1 MRIKRNCGSFLRR
14 SPQQPKEVAERMDPI
29 SPELVLVDPELA
41 QIARARLPDLAASNG
56 RATRAQADAI
66 AGVVPRAAV
75 VGAGAVAPSAPATV
89 RMPLVR
95 LREAAVAELDAEAE
109 ARSAPGRKL
118 LLAAAGLCVFLLG
131 VFIPQVVTGGDPAPS
146 VQPRPARQ
154 EQPAPASPPPAATP
168 ESTPRR
174 TETQTGIGR
183 AARAT
188 RPASQKRE
196 TKPSPR
202 TARAARQA
210 SRPPTRRAERTR
222 KSTPAPV
229 PTRLFVWLPSREASY
244 YNVRFFKG
252 TRTIFEAWPTDARV
266 TVPMRGTFRGRRF
279 AFTNGRYRWV
289 VRPAFGPRSS
299 ARYGEPIVRSV
310 WAVRP

>member
-1 MRIKRNCGSFLRR
+1 
-14 SPQQPKEVAERMDPI
+14 MDPI

-41 QIARARLPDLAASNG
+41 RVARARLPDLAASNG
-56 RATRAQADAI
+56 RATPARTEAI
-66 AGVVPRAAV
+66 ARVLPRVGVAPRAAI
-75 VGAGAVAPSAPATV
+75 VGAGAVARPAPATM

-109 ARSAPGRKL
+109 PRSGPGPKL

-131 VFIPQVVTGGDPAPS
+131 VFIPQVISGGDPAPS

-154 EQPAPASPPPAATP
+154 AEPAPPSPAAATP
-168 ESTPRR
+168 QNTPLRSAPRR
-174 TETQTGIGR
+174 SAPRRSGTETGIGR

-188 RPASQKRE
+188 RPVSQKRE

-210 SRPPTRRAERTR
+210 TPPPTHRPQPAR
-222 KSTPAPV
+222 KSTTAPV
-229 PTRLFVWLPSREASY
+229 PTRLFVWLPSRDASY

-252 TRTIFEAWPTDARV
+252 TRTVFEAWPTDARV
-266 TVPMRGTFRGRRF
+266 TVPMRGTFRGKPF
-279 AFTNGRYRWV
+279 AFTSGRFRWI

-299 ARYGEPIVRSV
+299 ARYGAPIVRSV